1 MSSRSVS
8 KSHARND
15 PGEPQQREARALT
28 AQQGHRDVATTNTS
42 DAVALRFRNSGTLQV
57 TVTGKLS
64 PDDDVTAWSQRRGT
78 RTLLGR
84 ATSQSEGDERTGTIV
99 LRVRASGGEQIM
111 VDAPAGTRVEW
122 QLLTD

>member
-1 MSSRSVS
+1 
-8 KSHARND
+8 
-15 PGEPQQREARALT
+15 
-28 AQQGHRDVATTNTS
+28 
-42 DAVALRFRNSGTLQV
+42 LQV